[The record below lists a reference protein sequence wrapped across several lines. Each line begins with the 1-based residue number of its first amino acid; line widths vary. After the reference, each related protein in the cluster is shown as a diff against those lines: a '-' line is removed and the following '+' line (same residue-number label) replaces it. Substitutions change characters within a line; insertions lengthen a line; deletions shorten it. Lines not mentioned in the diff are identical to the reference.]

1 MKAGCKKFLGRTV
14 RPAVTGWKLF
24 FSLLIL
30 AVGNALAVAS
40 VPARLTGPI
49 YADYDSE
56 LRESTARSDGIK
68 HVDTPALIEK
78 LTVGNIKTYA
88 FLVHHQ
94 TTDWDDF
101 RLEFLP
107 AAQAAHIDVWLYLTP
122 PSEISPEPYTT
133 NYIAWATVAARLAQ
147 TYPVLKALAIDD
159 FNGNENLFTAN
170 YVSNMVVAAH
180 AINTNLVFLP
190 VNYDFTHNGIASFL
204 TKDICPA
211 FAGAYGPFCGGV
223 IFPYLNWTNKDDYS
237 DELFQISNNTAI
249 MRGEVSQFVVN
260 FPSNTRSQVG
270 DFSALIQTITN
281 VTGFPNA
288 PYPVPVRVWEDYNGA
303 TTGYHQLQVLVDG
316 VVVWERDVS
325 GTNGVED
332 ISLNLQAQLQGK
344 DTATLTVRVYDAKVV
359 SNFHVLA
366 SINLPAGHWTNIET
380 GSFLGT
386 GTYYPGT
393 PGLNVPL
400 IIMIYDGG
408 YGSGTNYWGPTTNYV
423 LQANLLARRAM
434 RYQLAAGIIQYKM
447 DKSTSSG
454 QFPIVRKLYG
464 QWLYGPQIT
473 TINRLTEAS
482 LSLGGAGG
490 DPNIGY
496 EIQRSDFINASSNPW
511 TSITTNFF
519 DQNGNFT
526 NNRIP
531 TTGQPSQFYRVFVP

>member
-1 MKAGCKKFLGRTV
+1 MKSGYEKLLGVTV
-14 RPAVTGWKLF
+14 RPVVIGVKLF
-24 FSLLIL
+24 LALL
-30 AVGNALAVAS
+30 VFPGGNPTVEAS

-56 LRESTARSDGIK
+56 LRESIARPDGIK
-68 HVDTPALIEK
+68 HVDTPALVQK
-78 LTVGNIKTYA
+78 LSAGNIKTYA

-107 AAQAAHIDVWLYLTP
+107 AAQAAQIDVWLYLTP

-133 NYIAWATVAARLAQ
+133 NYIAWAIAAASLAQ
-147 TYPVLKALAIDD
+147 TYPALKALAIDD
-159 FNGNENLFTAN
+159 FNGNENLFTAS

-237 DELFQISNNTAI
+237 DELLQISNNAAI

-260 FPSNTRSQVG
+260 FPSNTHSQVG
-270 DFSALIQTITN
+270 DFTALIHTITN
-281 VTGFPNA
+281 ATGFPNS
-288 PYPVPVRVWEDYNGA
+288 PYPFPIRVWDDYNGA
-303 TTGYHQLQVLVDG
+303 TSGYHQLQVLVDG

-325 GTNGVED
+325 GTNGVQD
-332 ISLNLQAQLQGK
+332 ISLNLQAQLRGK
-344 DTATLTVRVYDAKVV
+344 TTATLTVRVYDAKVV

-366 SINLPAGHWTNIET
+366 SINLPAGNWINIET

-393 PGLNVPL
+393 AGLNVPL
-400 IIMIYDGG
+400 ITMIYDGG

-423 LQANLLARRAM
+423 LQANLAARAAM

-447 DKSTSSG
+447 DKSTGSG
-454 QFPIVRKLYG
+454 QFPIIRKLYG

-473 TINRLTEAS
+473 SINRLNEAS
-482 LSLGGAGG
+482 LSLGGSGG
-490 DPNIGY
+490 DPNVGY
-496 EIQRSDFINASSNPW
+496 KIQRADILNASSNPW
-511 TSITTNFF
+511 ISITTNFF

-526 NNRIP
+526 NSRIP
-531 TTGQPSQFYRVFVP
+531 TEEQPSQFYRVFVP